1 MYLMTKRLFILCFLI
16 INTAISLSVSAF
28 NETTLSKTTL
38 PEVPAKK
45 IQFNLKHDIV
55 NLIEKS
61 IVSPNKAIILLKKIT
76 LKNPDFN
83 YAEQY
88 LILLVKANVK
98 QYKQQHKDVVLLIE
112 EAKVLTK
119 YIADEQLKS
128 PLFANAYLVL
138 ANSYEALNDYNNA
151 YQNKKIFVDYYS
163 DYSDAESERN
173 IEKLTEKYE
182 LTHKIEEN
190 KLLANQNKL
199 KELRINDV
207 NKQQQELQRNF
218 TLIICTILFF
228 VLLLLRQLKV
238 RKKLLVLAKT
248 DSLTGLLNRTELF
261 IQGNKLVQTA
271 HEQQLELSLLLIDI
285 DHFKLINTQLGHALG
300 DLVLQKIA
308 LLVNETMRARDVF
321 SRLGGEEFVAIL
333 PTTNI
338 DQAKAIAVRV
348 MEKIVQYNFA
358 ELGVNKSITLSI
370 GVANLKDS
378 NATFD
383 DLLHVADLAMYQ
395 AKAQGTNQIVS
406 YINHTDLVQFTSS
419 TKLHS

>member
-1 MYLMTKRLFILCFLI
+1 MTKRLFILCFLI

-28 NETTLSKTTL
+28 SETTLSKTTL
-38 PEVPAKK
+38 PEVPDKK

-55 NLIEKS
+55 NLVEKS
-61 IVSPNKAIILLKKIT
+61 IISPNKTIILLKKIT
-76 LKNPDFN
+76 LKKPHFN

-98 QYKQQHKDVVLLIE
+98 QHKQQHKSVVLLIE
-112 EAKVLTK
+112 EAKLLTK

>member
-1 MYLMTKRLFILCFLI
+1 MTKRLFILCFLI

-55 NLIEKS
+55 NLVEKS
-61 IVSPNKAIILLKKIT
+61 IISPNKAIILLKKIT
-76 LKNPDFN
+76 LKNPHFN

-98 QYKQQHKDVVLLIE
+98 QYKQQHKNVVLLIE
-112 EAKVLTK
+112 EAKLLTK

-138 ANSYEALNDYNNA
+138 ANSYETLNDYNNA
-151 YQNKKIFVDYYS
+151 YQNKKVFVDYYS

-199 KELRINDV
+199 EELRINDV

-228 VLLLLRQLKV
+228 VLLFLRQLKV

-261 IQGNKLVQTA
+261 IQGNKLVKTA
-271 HEQQLELSLLLIDI
+271 HEQQFELSVLLIDI

-358 ELGVNKSITLSI
+358 DLGVNKSITLSI
-370 GVANLKDS
+370 GVANLKDT

-406 YINHTDLVQFTSS
+406 YINHTDSVQFTSS

>member
-1 MYLMTKRLFILCFLI
+1 MTKRLFILCFLI

-28 NETTLSKTTL
+28 YETTLSKTTL
-38 PEVPAKK
+38 SEVSAKK

-55 NLIEKS
+55 NLVEKS

-76 LKNPDFN
+76 LKNPHFN

-98 QYKQQHKDVVLLIE
+98 QYKQQHKNVVLLIE
-112 EAKVLTK
+112 EAKLLTK

-138 ANSYEALNDYNNA
+138 ANSYETLNDYNNA
-151 YQNKKIFVDYYS
+151 YQNKKVFVDYYS
-163 DYSDAESERN
+163 DYSDAERERN

-199 KELRINDV
+199 EELRINDV

-228 VLLLLRQLKV
+228 VLLFLRQLKV
-238 RKKLLVLAKT
+238 RKKLLVLAKI

-261 IQGNKLVQTA
+261 IQGNELVKTA
-271 HEQQLELSLLLIDI
+271 HEQQFELSVLLIDI
-285 DHFKLINTQLGHALG
+285 DHFKLINTQLGHAVG

-358 ELGVNKSITLSI
+358 DLGVNKSITLSI
-370 GVANLKDS
+370 GVANLKDT

-406 YINHTDLVQFTSS
+406 YTRS
-419 TKLHS
+419 T